1 MTSYTQLTYKERCH
15 LFRLLLKG
23 KPISSIASAIGRH
36 RSTLY
41 REIERNAG
49 LRDCYQP
56 DRADRK
62 AQGRKQRKSKILR
75 CPHLLSYVDSRLR
88 KGWSPEQIAGRLKH
102 EESFFYACHETIYRY
117 IYSRR
122 GLRKRLHAHLFLAK
136 PRRTAR
142 TTRRHRKGKFLYIT
156 PIAERPEKINQRA
169 DFGHW
174 EADTLLFLPSFHT
187 ANLTTIVE
195 RQTRFAMALKQ
206 DNRQSTPVMTAIR
219 AAMNRLPLPAT
230 ETITFDQGSEF
241 AHFLTL
247 ERGRKRQRRKIKTY
261 YCDPRS
267 PWQKGGVENFNKR
280 LRRHLPKNFDI
291 TSLKQRAV
299 NKIIRWMNNTPRK
312 CLDFRTPNEAF
323 SQSCR
328 ASI

>member
-1 MTSYTQLTYKERCH
+1 MTSFTQLTYKERCH

-41 REIERNAG
+41 CEIERNAG

-75 CPHLLSYVDSRLR
+75 CPHLRSYVDSRLR

-142 TTRRHRKGKFLYIT
+142 TTRRHRKGKFPL
-156 PIAERPEKINQRA
+156 
-169 DFGHW
+169 H
-174 EADTLLFLPSFHT
+174 H
-187 ANLTTIVE
+187 AN
-195 RQTRFAMALKQ
+195 RQTSGG
-206 DNRQSTPVMTAIR
+206 NQST
-219 AAMNRLPLPAT
+219 
-230 ETITFDQGSEF
+230 S
-241 AHFLTL
+241 
-247 ERGRKRQRRKIKTY
+247 
-261 YCDPRS
+261 
-267 PWQKGGVENFNKR
+267 R
-280 LRRHLPKNFDI
+280 LRPLGSRYTLVPAELPY
-291 TSLKQRAV
+291 
-299 NKIIRWMNNTPRK
+299 
-312 CLDFRTPNEAF
+312 
-323 SQSCR
+323 SQSHHPGR
-328 ASI
+328 APDPIRHGPQTGQSPVHSCHDRHKSRHEPSPAPGNRDHYLRSRLGVRSLPHP